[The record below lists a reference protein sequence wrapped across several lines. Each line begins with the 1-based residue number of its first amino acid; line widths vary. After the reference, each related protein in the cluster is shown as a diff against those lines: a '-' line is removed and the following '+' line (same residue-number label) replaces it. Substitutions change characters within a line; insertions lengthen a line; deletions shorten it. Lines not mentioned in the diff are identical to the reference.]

1 MNTKTKTAPTSDQ
14 INALT
19 AKAARADL
27 LDIAV
32 TVFGMEAK
40 AASKYGVSDLVE
52 KMGRDG
58 FTEDGLLMALV
69 DDFGFHPIGV
79 NELCLSSMI
88 ALWLECIAPA
98 KVVAAKPAA
107 KPARK
112 VAATK
117 TKTSKPADFPTAAQL
132 FGQKETAV
140 ISAKTASRRAA
151 REQDMR
157 EVGAW
162 QHKYAKPGQGPRDI
176 IFAMIQAGQFTK
188 RQIRAAVLEA
198 FPAIKSNYLN
208 TQMARTTNPKSPA
221 FKQLAVA
228 NAETGIVTWA

>member
-1 MNTKTKTAPTSDQ
+1 MNAKTKTAPTADQ

-19 AKAARADL
+19 AKAVRADI

-40 AASKYGVSDLVE
+40 AASKYGVADLVE

-69 DDFGFHPIGV
+69 DDFGFHPMSV

-88 ALWLECIAPA
+88 ALWLECIAP
-98 KVVAAKPAA
+98 VRSVAA

-117 TKTSKPADFPTAAQL
+117 AKAAKPDDFPTAAQL
-132 FGQKETAV
+132 FGQKEMAV
-140 ISAKTASRRAA
+140 IAAKTAFRRTA

-198 FPAIKSNYLN
+198 FPAIKSNYLS

>member
-1 MNTKTKTAPTSDQ
+1 MNAKTKTAPAPTADQ

-40 AASKYGVSDLVE
+40 AAAKYGVADLVE

-69 DDFGFHPIGV
+69 DDFGFHPMGV

-88 ALWLECIAPA
+88 ALWLECIAPIRS
-98 KVVAAKPAA
+98 VVA

-112 VAATK
+112 VATTK
-117 TKTSKPADFPTAAQL
+117 AAKPADFPTATQL
-132 FGQKETAV
+132 FGQKEVAV
-140 ISAKTASRRAA
+140 IAAKTASRRTA

-198 FPAIKSNYLN
+198 FPAIKSNYLS